1 MNVRYVDNPNLC
13 VFFYLPFYVLH
24 MQALYSE
31 NVTVYCLNPS
41 LHLRNVDVKPRV

>member
-1 MNVRYVDNPNLC
+1 MSGMLIILTFVC
-13 VFFYLPFYVLH
+13 FFYLPFYVLH